1 MGFWAKQFDSNGTSA
16 QDKFDV
22 AFGLVLPILCLLAD
36 PAVFKSFPLFGH
48 AILGDYQ
55 LLAYVV
61 CTVEMGFFLV
71 WRTFPTKVNAV
82 LPLFAGVFLIGSCFS
97 LLIGLAMLPLTLVA
111 LFFVIGLLGLMP
123 FISAFVYL
131 RNSVRAMNAQRSHA
145 PLFSRL
151 SLAVLSGLFVFVPLV
166 FATVFVE
173 RTMSASVDTII
184 YGNYAQAEA
193 AADRLRSFGFI
204 PLKHTDRLAD
214 AYVREWDEKKKAVL
228 AVTYWELTGEKISRR
243 QNMFGGD

>member
-1 MGFWAKQFDSNGTSA
+1 MGFWAKQFDSNRTSA

-22 AFGLVLPILCLLAD
+22 AFGLVLPILCLMAD
-36 PAVFKSFPLFGH
+36 PVVFKSFPLFGR

-97 LLIGLAMLPLTLVA
+97 LLIGCAMLPLTFVA
-111 LFFVIGLLGLMP
+111 LFFVIGLLGFMP

-131 RNSVRAMNAQRSHA
+131 RNGVRAMNAQQNPA

-151 SLAVLSGLFVFVPLV
+151 WLAVLSGLFIFVPLV

-173 RTMSASVDTII
+173 RSMSASVDTMI
-184 YGNYAQAEA
+184 YGNVAQAQLA
-193 AADRLRSFGFI
+193 ANRLKWFGFI
-204 PLKHTDRLAD
+204 PLKQTDRIAD
-214 AYVREWDEKKKAVL
+214 AYGREWDDKKKAVL
-228 AVTYWELTGEKISRR
+228 LQTYWDITGEDITRR
-243 QNMFGGD
+243 QNMFMD

>member
-1 MGFWAKQFDSNGTSA
+1 MGFWAKQFDSNRTSA

-22 AFGLVLPILCLLAD
+22 AFGLVLPILCLMAD
-36 PAVFKSFPLFGH
+36 PVVFKSFPLFGH
-48 AILGDYQ
+48 AFLEDYQ

-82 LPLFAGVFLIGSCFS
+82 SPLFGGVFLIGSCCS
-97 LLIGLAMLPLTLVA
+97 LLIGLAMLPLTFMA

-131 RNSVRAMNAQRSHA
+131 RNGVRAMNAQRNLA

-173 RTMSASVDTII
+173 RSMSASVDTMI
-184 YGNYAQAEA
+184 YGNVAQAQA
-193 AADRLRSFGFI
+193 AAHRLKWFGFI

-214 AYVREWDEKKKAVL
+214 AYGREWDDKKKAVL
-228 AVTYWELTGEKISRR
+228 LQTYWDITGEDISRR
-243 QNMFGGD
+243 QNMFID